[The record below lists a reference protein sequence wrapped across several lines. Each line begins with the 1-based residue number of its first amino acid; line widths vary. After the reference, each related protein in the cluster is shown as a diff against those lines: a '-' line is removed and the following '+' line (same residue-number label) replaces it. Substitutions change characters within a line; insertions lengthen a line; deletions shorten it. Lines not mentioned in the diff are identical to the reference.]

1 MIRTPLLR
9 PLRDNGATL
18 YVFPSANEDI
28 GLNLNSRATGVA
40 MSHYALLNLPVMIGN
55 TDPKAESIGIASDL
69 QNYMMNLECTLL
81 NQDSYNY
88 QEYHTVTERAFFH
101 WLKSIETRFKLNQ
114 EEQPETVNSEQQL
127 QNRILNLEQTQNSN
141 DVYWKEK
148 DNTNR
153 IVQCFGAID
162 AGNSLSTEF
171 GMFNETYVNIPTS
184 YGNGPVFFKQVQ
196 DSSETNYIYGKTY
209 NAGDSEYLQ
218 GRKNNVDTL
227 KILSDVKPKYDSG
240 TSYILNDAYEI
251 VKDINEIQSACRA
264 FTNDKNIQINSYDDV
279 NIDQKTQFRG
289 KYCDIT
295 SEPCE
300 FGFNA
305 ILLYYSVYDQNDT
318 TKTAY
323 AINLFGIVFLDS
335 PSSVSI
341 LDTSSVSKSFA
352 KIPSLIKKKSFGGA
366 NKANFF
372 GNSYSFRVNI
382 KTLSVYDNTDAMI
395 QDNTTMSSINSVDF
409 SDVVSNLN
417 RAIDVMN
424 TNVQSTMAIQDAYMT
439 TLKLTD
445 ENKQKLQDLET
456 KLNGYLNG
464 SKTSGIVS
472 QNIRTK
478 VIQPIT
484 NTLINSSISD
494 GNNMIKIQLNKQLT
508 DFINTEEYQGST
520 YTPPIKILNDEYTYN
535 VPTVYKPIFNVSTQA
550 DTALGEWSS
559 YIGDINDI
567 INGINVNYYT
577 YNNNVYP
584 SIELPQYI
592 LQGFGFD
599 KLIYRTGD
607 VNDDNEKNTT
617 FLNYEALIPL
627 MIKYIQDLNNKKINL
642 STRLTELENKVDSSI
657 NDDANANIQNLNN
670 KIINLSTRLTEL
682 ENKID
687 SIINVVY
694 VGEQNK

>member
-40 MSHYALLNLPVMIGN
+40 MSHYALLNLPVMFGN
-55 TDPKAESIGIASDL
+55 TDPKTESIAIATDL

-88 QEYHTVTERAFFH
+88 QEYHTVSERAFFH
-101 WLKSIETRFKLNQ
+101 WLKSFEKRYNNSKL
-114 EEQPETVNSEQQL
+114 S
-127 QNRILNLEQTQNSN
+127 LERTQNGN

-148 DNTNR
+148 DNKNR

-209 NAGDSEYLQ
+209 NTGDSEHLQ

-227 KILSDVKPKYDSG
+227 KILSDVKPKYDNG
-240 TSYILNDAYEI
+240 TSYKLDDAYEI

-279 NIDQKTQFRG
+279 NIDQKTQFSG

-295 SEPCE
+295 LNPCE

-335 PSSVSI
+335 PSSVQNGQ
-341 LDTSSVSKSFA
+341 A

-559 YIGDINDI
+559 DTGDINDI

-599 KLIYRTGD
+599 KLVYRTGD
-607 VNDDNEKNTT
+607 PNNDNEKDTT
-617 FLNYEALIPL
+617 FLNYESLIPL
-627 MIKYIQDLNNKKINL
+627 MIKYIQDLNERIKK
-642 STRLTELENKVDSSI
+642 LESK
-657 NDDANANIQNLNN
+657 NN
-670 KIINLSTRLTEL
+670 
-682 ENKID
+682 
-687 SIINVVY
+687 
-694 VGEQNK
+694 G

>member
-40 MSHYALLNLPVMIGN
+40 MSHYALLNLPVMFGN
-55 TDPKAESIGIASDL
+55 TDPKTESIAIATDL

-88 QEYHTVTERAFFH
+88 QEYHTVSERAFFH
-101 WLKSIETRFKLNQ
+101 WLKSFGTRHIKDSKLN
-114 EEQPETVNSEQQL
+114 L
-127 QNRILNLEQTQNSN
+127 DRTQNSN
-141 DVYWKEK
+141 DVYYKET

-153 IVQCFGAID
+153 VVQCFGAID

-209 NAGDSEYLQ
+209 NAGDSEHLQ

-227 KILSDVKPKYDSG
+227 KILSDVKPRYDNG
-240 TSYILNDAYEI
+240 TSYKLDDAYEI

-279 NIDQKTQFRG
+279 NIDQKTQFSG

-295 SEPCE
+295 SQPCE
-300 FGFNA
+300 FGFNT

-335 PSSVSI
+335 PSSVQNETKE
-341 LDTSSVSKSFA
+341 DEKQNTSDVSTNKSFV

-445 ENKQKLQDLET
+445 ENKQKLQELET
-456 KLNGYLNG
+456 KLDGYLNG

-478 VIQPIT
+478 IIQPIT
-484 NTLINSSISD
+484 DTSIDSSVSD
-494 GNNMIKIQLNKQLT
+494 GNNIIKIQLNKQLT

-550 DTALGEWSS
+550 DTALGEWSTEA
-559 YIGDINDI
+559 GNINDI
-567 INGINVNYYT
+567 INGIDVNYYT

-599 KLIYRTGD
+599 KLVYRTGD
-607 VNDDNEKNTT
+607 PNNDNEKDTT
-617 FLNYEALIPL
+617 FLNYESLIPL
-627 MIKYIQDLNNKKINL
+627 MIKYIQDLNKRID
-642 STRLTELENKVDSSI
+642 ELESK
-657 NDDANANIQNLNN
+657 NN
-670 KIINLSTRLTEL
+670 
-682 ENKID
+682 
-687 SIINVVY
+687 
-694 VGEQNK
+694 G

>member
-1 MIRTPLLR
+1 
-9 PLRDNGATL
+9 
-18 YVFPSANEDI
+18 
-28 GLNLNSRATGVA
+28 
-40 MSHYALLNLPVMIGN
+40 
-55 TDPKAESIGIASDL
+55 
-69 QNYMMNLECTLL
+69 
-81 NQDSYNY
+81 
-88 QEYHTVTERAFFH
+88 
-101 WLKSIETRFKLNQ
+101 
-114 EEQPETVNSEQQL
+114 
-127 QNRILNLEQTQNSN
+127 
-141 DVYWKEK
+141 
-148 DNTNR
+148 
-153 IVQCFGAID
+153 
-162 AGNSLSTEF
+162 
-171 GMFNETYVNIPTS
+171 MFNETYVNIPTS

-209 NAGDSEYLQ
+209 NAGDSEHLQ

-227 KILSDVKPKYDSG
+227 KILSDVKPRYDNG
-240 TSYILNDAYEI
+240 TSYKLDDAYEI

-279 NIDQKTQFRG
+279 NIDQKTQFRD

-335 PSSVSI
+335 PSSVQNGQ
-341 LDTSSVSKSFA
+341 A

-445 ENKQKLQDLET
+445 ENKQKLQELET
-456 KLNGYLNG
+456 KLDGYLNG

-478 VIQPIT
+478 IIQPIT
-484 NTLINSSISD
+484 DTSIDSSVSD

-559 YIGDINDI
+559 DTGDINDI

-599 KLIYRTGD
+599 KLVYRTGD
-607 VNDDNEKNTT
+607 PNNDNEKDTT
-617 FLNYEALIPL
+617 FLNYESLIPL
-627 MIKYIQDLNNKKINL
+627 MIKYIQDLNK
-642 STRLTELENKVDSSI
+642 
-657 NDDANANIQNLNN
+657 NIQDLNERI
-670 KIINLSTRLTEL
+670 KKL
-682 ENKID
+682 ESKN
-687 SIINVVY
+687 N
-694 VGEQNK
+694 G

>member
-40 MSHYALLNLPVMIGN
+40 MSHYALLNLPVMFGN
-55 TDPKAESIGIASDL
+55 TDPKSESIAIATDL

-88 QEYHTVTERAFFH
+88 QEYHTVSERAFFH
-101 WLKSIETRFKLNQ
+101 WLKSFGTRHIKDSKLN
-114 EEQPETVNSEQQL
+114 L
-127 QNRILNLEQTQNSN
+127 DRTQNSN
-141 DVYWKEK
+141 DVYYKET

-153 IVQCFGAID
+153 VVQCFGAID

-196 DSSETNYIYGKTY
+196 DTSETNYIYGKTY

-227 KILSDVKPKYDSG
+227 KILSDVKPRYDNDNG

-264 FTNDKNIQINSYDDV
+264 FIDKNKNIQINSYDDV
-279 NIDQKTQFRG
+279 NIDQKSQFKG
-289 KYCDIT
+289 EYCDIT
-295 SEPCE
+295 SELCE

-335 PSSVSI
+335 PSSVQNGQ
-341 LDTSSVSKSFA
+341 A

-445 ENKQKLQDLET
+445 ENKQKLQELEA
-456 KLNGYLNG
+456 KLDGYLNG

-478 VIQPIT
+478 IIQPIT
-484 NTLINSSISD
+484 DTSIDSSVSD
-494 GNNMIKIQLNKQLT
+494 GNNIIKIQLNKQLT

-559 YIGDINDI
+559 DTGDINDI
-567 INGINVNYYT
+567 INGIDVNYYT

-584 SIELPQYI
+584 SIELPQYV

-599 KLIYRTGD
+599 KLVYRTGD
-607 VNDDNEKNTT
+607 PNNDNEKDTT
-617 FLNYEALIPL
+617 FLNYESLIPL
-627 MIKYIQDLNNKKINL
+627 MIKYIQDLNKRIKNL
-642 STRLTELENKVDSSI
+642 ESK
-657 NDDANANIQNLNN
+657 NN
-670 KIINLSTRLTEL
+670 
-682 ENKID
+682 
-687 SIINVVY
+687 
-694 VGEQNK
+694 G

>member
-40 MSHYALLNLPVMIGN
+40 MSHYALLNLPVMFGN
-55 TDPKAESIGIASDL
+55 TDPKTESIAIATDL

-88 QEYHTVTERAFFH
+88 QEYHTVSERAFFH
-101 WLKSIETRFKLNQ
+101 WLKSFEKRYNNSKL
-114 EEQPETVNSEQQL
+114 S
-127 QNRILNLEQTQNSN
+127 LERTQNGN
-141 DVYWKEK
+141 DVYYKET

-153 IVQCFGAID
+153 VVQCFGAID

-196 DSSETNYIYGKTY
+196 DSAETNYIYGKTY

-240 TSYILNDAYEI
+240 TSYKLDDAYEI

-264 FTNDKNIQINSYDDV
+264 FIDKDKNKNIQINSYDDV
-279 NIDQKTQFRG
+279 NIDQKTQFSG

-335 PSSVSI
+335 PSSVQNGQ
-341 LDTSSVSKSFA
+341 A

-445 ENKQKLQDLET
+445 ENKQKLQELET
-456 KLNGYLNG
+456 KLDGYLNG

-472 QNIRTK
+472 QNIRTNI
-478 VIQPIT
+478 IQPIT
-484 NTLINSSISD
+484 NTSIDSSVSD

-559 YIGDINDI
+559 DTGDINDI

-599 KLIYRTGD
+599 KLVYRTGD
-607 VNDDNEKNTT
+607 PNNDNEKDTT
-617 FLNYEALIPL
+617 FLNYESLIPL
-627 MIKYIQDLNNKKINL
+627 MIKYIQDLNK
-642 STRLTELENKVDSSI
+642 
-657 NDDANANIQNLNN
+657 NIQDLNERI
-670 KIINLSTRLTEL
+670 KKL
-682 ENKID
+682 ESKN
-687 SIINVVY
+687 N
-694 VGEQNK
+694 G

>member
-40 MSHYALLNLPVMIGN
+40 MSHYALLNLPVMFGN
-55 TDPKAESIGIASDL
+55 TDPKSESIAIATDL

-88 QEYHTVTERAFFH
+88 QEYHTVSERAFFH
-101 WLKSIETRFKLNQ
+101 WLKSFGTRHIKDSKLN
-114 EEQPETVNSEQQL
+114 L
-127 QNRILNLEQTQNSN
+127 DRTQNSN
-141 DVYWKEK
+141 DVYYKET

-153 IVQCFGAID
+153 VVQCFGAID

-196 DSSETNYIYGKTY
+196 DTSETNYIYGKTY
-209 NAGDSEYLQ
+209 NTGDSEHLQ

-240 TSYILNDAYEI
+240 TSYTLNDAYEI

-279 NIDQKTQFRG
+279 NIDQKTQFSG

-295 SEPCE
+295 SNPCE

-335 PSSVSI
+335 PSSVQNGQ
-341 LDTSSVSKSFA
+341 A

-445 ENKQKLQDLET
+445 ENKQKLQELEA
-456 KLNGYLNG
+456 KLDGYLNG

-478 VIQPIT
+478 IIQPIT
-484 NTLINSSISD
+484 DTSIDSSVSD
-494 GNNMIKIQLNKQLT
+494 GNNIIKIQLNKQLT

-559 YIGDINDI
+559 DTGNINDI
-567 INGINVNYYT
+567 INGIDVNYYT

-584 SIELPQYI
+584 SIELPQYV

-599 KLIYRTGD
+599 KLVYRTGD
-607 VNDDNEKNTT
+607 PNNDNEKDTT
-617 FLNYEALIPL
+617 FLNYESLIPL
-627 MIKYIQDLNNKKINL
+627 MIKYIQDLNKRIKNL
-642 STRLTELENKVDSSI
+642 ESK
-657 NDDANANIQNLNN
+657 NN
-670 KIINLSTRLTEL
+670 
-682 ENKID
+682 
-687 SIINVVY
+687 V
-694 VGEQNK
+694 

>member
-40 MSHYALLNLPVMIGN
+40 MSHYALLNLPVMFGN
-55 TDPKAESIGIASDL
+55 TDPKTESIAIATDL

-88 QEYHTVTERAFFH
+88 QEYHTVSERAFFH
-101 WLKSIETRFKLNQ
+101 WLKSFEKRYNNSKL
-114 EEQPETVNSEQQL
+114 S
-127 QNRILNLEQTQNSN
+127 LERTQNGN
-141 DVYWKEK
+141 DVYYKET

-153 IVQCFGAID
+153 VVQCFGAID

-209 NAGDSEYLQ
+209 NAGDSEHLQ

-240 TSYILNDAYEI
+240 TSYKLDDAYEI

-279 NIDQKTQFRG
+279 NIDQKTQFRD

-335 PSSVSI
+335 PSSVQNGQ
-341 LDTSSVSKSFA
+341 A

-445 ENKQKLQDLET
+445 ENKQKLQELET
-456 KLNGYLNG
+456 KLDGYLNG

-478 VIQPIT
+478 IIQPIT
-484 NTLINSSISD
+484 DTSIDSSVSD

-559 YIGDINDI
+559 DTGDINDI

-599 KLIYRTGD
+599 KLVYRTGD
-607 VNDDNEKNTT
+607 PNNDNEKDTT
-617 FLNYEALIPL
+617 FLNYESLIPL
-627 MIKYIQDLNNKKINL
+627 MIKYIQDLNKRID
-642 STRLTELENKVDSSI
+642 ELESK
-657 NDDANANIQNLNN
+657 NN
-670 KIINLSTRLTEL
+670 
-682 ENKID
+682 
-687 SIINVVY
+687 
-694 VGEQNK
+694 G

>member
-40 MSHYALLNLPVMIGN
+40 MSHYALLNLPVMFGN
-55 TDPKAESIGIASDL
+55 TDPKTESIAIATDL

-88 QEYHTVTERAFFH
+88 QEYHTVSERAFFH
-101 WLKSIETRFKLNQ
+101 WLKSFEKRYNNSKL
-114 EEQPETVNSEQQL
+114 S
-127 QNRILNLEQTQNSN
+127 LERTQNGN
-141 DVYWKEK
+141 DVYYKET

-153 IVQCFGAID
+153 VVQCFGSID

-209 NAGDSEYLQ
+209 NTGDSEHLQ

-227 KILSDVKPKYDSG
+227 KILSDVKPRYDNG
-240 TSYILNDAYEI
+240 TSYKLDDAYEI

-279 NIDQKTQFRG
+279 NIDQKSQFKG
-289 KYCDIT
+289 KYDIT
-295 SEPCE
+295 LNPCE

-335 PSSVSI
+335 PSSVQNGQ
-341 LDTSSVSKSFA
+341 A

-445 ENKQKLQDLET
+445 ENKQKLQELET
-456 KLNGYLNG
+456 KLDGYLNG

-478 VIQPIT
+478 IIQPIT
-484 NTLINSSISD
+484 DTSIDSSVSD

-599 KLIYRTGD
+599 KLVYRTGD
-607 VNDDNEKNTT
+607 PNNDNEKDTT
-617 FLNYEALIPL
+617 FLNYESLIPL
-627 MIKYIQDLNNKKINL
+627 MIKYIQDLNK
-642 STRLTELENKVDSSI
+642 
-657 NDDANANIQNLNN
+657 NIQDLNERI
-670 KIINLSTRLTEL
+670 KKL
-682 ENKID
+682 ESKN
-687 SIINVVY
+687 N
-694 VGEQNK
+694 G

>member
-40 MSHYALLNLPVMIGN
+40 MSHYALLNLPVMFGN
-55 TDPKAESIGIASDL
+55 TDPKTESIAIATDL

-88 QEYHTVTERAFFH
+88 QEYHTVSERAFFH
-101 WLKSIETRFKLNQ
+101 WLKSFEKRYNNSKL
-114 EEQPETVNSEQQL
+114 S
-127 QNRILNLEQTQNSN
+127 LERTQNGN
-141 DVYWKEK
+141 DVYYKET

-153 IVQCFGAID
+153 VVQCFGAID

-209 NAGDSEYLQ
+209 NTGDSEHLQ

-227 KILSDVKPKYDSG
+227 KILSDVKPKYDNG
-240 TSYILNDAYEI
+240 TSYKLDDAYEI

-279 NIDQKTQFRG
+279 NIDQKTQFSG

-295 SEPCE
+295 LNPCE

-335 PSSVSI
+335 PSSVQNGQ
-341 LDTSSVSKSFA
+341 A

-445 ENKQKLQDLET
+445 DNKQKLQELED
-456 KLNGYLNG
+456 KLDGYLNG

-478 VIQPIT
+478 IIQPIT
-484 NTLINSSISD
+484 DTSIDSSVSD

-559 YIGDINDI
+559 DTGDINDI

-599 KLIYRTGD
+599 KLVYRTGD
-607 VNDDNEKNTT
+607 PNNDNEKDTT
-617 FLNYEALIPL
+617 FLNYESLIPL
-627 MIKYIQDLNNKKINL
+627 MIKYIQDLNERIKK
-642 STRLTELENKVDSSI
+642 LESK
-657 NDDANANIQNLNN
+657 NN
-670 KIINLSTRLTEL
+670 
-682 ENKID
+682 
-687 SIINVVY
+687 
-694 VGEQNK
+694 G

>member
-40 MSHYALLNLPVMIGN
+40 MSHYALLNLPVMFGN
-55 TDPKAESIGIASDL
+55 TDPKTESIAIATDL

-101 WLKSIETRFKLNQ
+101 WLKSFEKRTIKDSPLDPVKRFKLDLKRKQ
-114 EEQPETVNSEQQL
+114 DSNS
-127 QNRILNLEQTQNSN
+127 
-141 DVYWKEK
+141 VYYKEDK
-148 DNTNR
+148 DNKNR

-209 NAGDSEYLQ
+209 NTGDSEHLQ

-227 KILSDVKPKYDSG
+227 KILSDVKPRYDNG
-240 TSYILNDAYEI
+240 TSYKLDDAYEI

-279 NIDQKTQFRG
+279 NIDQKSQFKG
-289 KYCDIT
+289 KYDIT
-295 SEPCE
+295 LNPCE

-318 TKTAY
+318 NKTAY

-335 PSSVSI
+335 PSSVQNGQ
-341 LDTSSVSKSFA
+341 A

-409 SDVVSNLN
+409 SDVISNLN

-445 ENKQKLQDLET
+445 ENKQKLYELET
-456 KLNGYLNG
+456 KLDGYLNG

-478 VIQPIT
+478 IIQPIT
-484 NTLINSSISD
+484 DTSIDSSVSD

-559 YIGDINDI
+559 DTGNINDI

-599 KLIYRTGD
+599 KLVYRTGD
-607 VNDDNEKNTT
+607 PNNDNEKDTT
-617 FLNYEALIPL
+617 FLNYESLIPL
-627 MIKYIQDLNNKKINL
+627 MIKYIQDLNERIKK
-642 STRLTELENKVDSSI
+642 LESK
-657 NDDANANIQNLNN
+657 NN
-670 KIINLSTRLTEL
+670 
-682 ENKID
+682 
-687 SIINVVY
+687 
-694 VGEQNK
+694 G

>member
-40 MSHYALLNLPVMIGN
+40 MSHYALLNLPVMFGN
-55 TDPKAESIGIASDL
+55 KDPKTESIAIATDL

-88 QEYHTVTERAFFH
+88 QEYHTVSERAFFH
-101 WLKSIETRFKLNQ
+101 WLKSFEKRYNNSKL
-114 EEQPETVNSEQQL
+114 S
-127 QNRILNLEQTQNSN
+127 LERTQNGN
-141 DVYWKEK
+141 DVYYKET

-153 IVQCFGAID
+153 VVQCFGAID

-209 NAGDSEYLQ
+209 NTGDSEHLQ

-240 TSYILNDAYEI
+240 TSYKLDDAYEI

-279 NIDQKTQFRG
+279 NIDQKTQFSG

-295 SEPCE
+295 LNPCE

-335 PSSVSI
+335 PSSVQNGQ
-341 LDTSSVSKSFA
+341 A

-478 VIQPIT
+478 IIQPIT
-484 NTLINSSISD
+484 DTSIDSSVSD

-535 VPTVYKPIFNVSTQA
+535 VPAVYKPIFNVSTQA

-559 YIGDINDI
+559 DTGDINDI

-599 KLIYRTGD
+599 KLVYRTGD
-607 VNDDNEKNTT
+607 PNNDNEKDTT
-617 FLNYEALIPL
+617 FLNYESLIPL
-627 MIKYIQDLNNKKINL
+627 MIKYIQDLNKRID
-642 STRLTELENKVDSSI
+642 ELESK
-657 NDDANANIQNLNN
+657 NN
-670 KIINLSTRLTEL
+670 
-682 ENKID
+682 
-687 SIINVVY
+687 
-694 VGEQNK
+694 G

>member
-40 MSHYALLNLPVMIGN
+40 MSHYALLNLPVMFGN
-55 TDPKAESIGIASDL
+55 TDPKTESIAIATDL

-88 QEYHTVTERAFFH
+88 QEYHTVSERAFFH
-101 WLKSIETRFKLNQ
+101 WLKSFEKRYNNSKL
-114 EEQPETVNSEQQL
+114 S
-127 QNRILNLEQTQNSN
+127 LERTQNGN
-141 DVYWKEK
+141 DVYYKET

-153 IVQCFGAID
+153 VVQCFGAID

-209 NAGDSEYLQ
+209 NAGDSEHLQ

-227 KILSDVKPKYDSG
+227 KILSDVKPKYDNG
-240 TSYILNDAYEI
+240 TSYKLDDAYEI

-279 NIDQKTQFRG
+279 NIDQKTQFSG

-295 SEPCE
+295 LNPCE

-335 PSSVSI
+335 PSSVQNGQ
-341 LDTSSVSKSFA
+341 A

-445 ENKQKLQDLET
+445 ENKQKLQELET
-456 KLNGYLNG
+456 KLDGYLNG

-478 VIQPIT
+478 IIQPIT
-484 NTLINSSISD
+484 DTSIDSSVSD

-559 YIGDINDI
+559 DTGNINDI

-599 KLIYRTGD
+599 KLVYRTGD
-607 VNDDNEKNTT
+607 PNNDNEKDTT
-617 FLNYEALIPL
+617 FLNYESLIPL
-627 MIKYIQDLNNKKINL
+627 MIKYIQDLNKRID
-642 STRLTELENKVDSSI
+642 ELESK
-657 NDDANANIQNLNN
+657 NN
-670 KIINLSTRLTEL
+670 
-682 ENKID
+682 
-687 SIINVVY
+687 
-694 VGEQNK
+694 G

>member
-40 MSHYALLNLPVMIGN
+40 MSHYALLNLPVMFGN
-55 TDPKAESIGIASDL
+55 TDPKTESIAIATDL

-88 QEYHTVTERAFFH
+88 QEYHTVSERAFFH
-101 WLKSIETRFKLNQ
+101 WLKSFEKRYNNSKL
-114 EEQPETVNSEQQL
+114 S
-127 QNRILNLEQTQNSN
+127 LERTQNGN
-141 DVYWKEK
+141 DVYYKET

-153 IVQCFGAID
+153 VVQCFGAID

-209 NAGDSEYLQ
+209 NAGDSEHLQ

-279 NIDQKTQFRG
+279 NIDQKTQFSG

-295 SEPCE
+295 LNPCE

-335 PSSVSI
+335 PSSVQNGQ
-341 LDTSSVSKSFA
+341 A

-445 ENKQKLQDLET
+445 ENKQKLQELET
-456 KLNGYLNG
+456 KLDGYLNG

-478 VIQPIT
+478 IIQPIT
-484 NTLINSSISD
+484 DTSIDSSVSD

-559 YIGDINDI
+559 DTGDINDI

-599 KLIYRTGD
+599 KLVYRTGD
-607 VNDDNEKNTT
+607 PNNDNEKDTT
-617 FLNYEALIPL
+617 FLNYESLIPL
-627 MIKYIQDLNNKKINL
+627 MIKYIQDLNKRID
-642 STRLTELENKVDSSI
+642 ELESK
-657 NDDANANIQNLNN
+657 NN
-670 KIINLSTRLTEL
+670 
-682 ENKID
+682 
-687 SIINVVY
+687 
-694 VGEQNK
+694 G

>member
-40 MSHYALLNLPVMIGN
+40 MSHYALLNLPVMFGN
-55 TDPKAESIGIASDL
+55 TDPKTESIAIATDL

-88 QEYHTVTERAFFH
+88 QEYHTVSERAFFH
-101 WLKSIETRFKLNQ
+101 WLKSFEKRTIKDSPLDPVKRFKLDLKRKQ
-114 EEQPETVNSEQQL
+114 DSNS
-127 QNRILNLEQTQNSN
+127 
-141 DVYWKEK
+141 VYYKEDK
-148 DNTNR
+148 DNKNR

-209 NAGDSEYLQ
+209 NGGDSEHLQ

-227 KILSDVKPKYDSG
+227 KILSDVKPKYDNDNG
-240 TSYILNDAYEI
+240 TSYKLDDAYEI

-279 NIDQKTQFRG
+279 NIDQKSQFKG
-289 KYCDIT
+289 KYDIT
-295 SEPCE
+295 LNPCE

-335 PSSVSI
+335 PSSVQNGQ
-341 LDTSSVSKSFA
+341 A

-445 ENKQKLQDLET
+445 ENKQKLYELET
-456 KLNGYLNG
+456 KLDGYLNG

-478 VIQPIT
+478 IIQPIT
-484 NTLINSSISD
+484 DTSIDSSVSD

-559 YIGDINDI
+559 DTGDINDI

-599 KLIYRTGD
+599 KLVYRTGD
-607 VNDDNEKNTT
+607 PNNDNEKDTT
-617 FLNYEALIPL
+617 FLNYESLIPL
-627 MIKYIQDLNNKKINL
+627 MIKYIQDLNKRID
-642 STRLTELENKVDSSI
+642 ELESK
-657 NDDANANIQNLNN
+657 NN
-670 KIINLSTRLTEL
+670 
-682 ENKID
+682 
-687 SIINVVY
+687 
-694 VGEQNK
+694 G

>member
-40 MSHYALLNLPVMIGN
+40 MSHYALLNLPVMFGN
-55 TDPKAESIGIASDL
+55 TDPKAESIAIATDL

-88 QEYHTVTERAFFH
+88 QEYHTVSERAFFH
-101 WLKSIETRFKLNQ
+101 WLKSFEKRYNNSKL
-114 EEQPETVNSEQQL
+114 S
-127 QNRILNLEQTQNSN
+127 LERTQNGN
-141 DVYWKEK
+141 DVYYKET

-153 IVQCFGAID
+153 VVQCFGAID

-196 DSSETNYIYGKTY
+196 DSAETNYIYGKTY
-209 NAGDSEYLQ
+209 NAGDSEHLQ

-227 KILSDVKPKYDSG
+227 KILSDVRPKYDNG
-240 TSYILNDAYEI
+240 TSYKLDDAYEI
-251 VKDINEIQSACRA
+251 VKDINEIQSACRV

-279 NIDQKTQFRG
+279 NIDQKTQFSG

-295 SEPCE
+295 SNPCE

-335 PSSVSI
+335 P
-341 LDTSSVSKSFA
+341 SSVSKSFA

-445 ENKQKLQDLET
+445 ENKQKLQELED
-456 KLNGYLNG
+456 KLDGYLNG

-484 NTLINSSISD
+484 DTSIDSSVSD

-535 VPTVYKPIFNVSTQA
+535 VPTIYKPIFNVSTQA
-550 DTALGEWSS
+550 DTALGEWTTDT
-559 YIGDINDI
+559 GDINDI

-599 KLIYRTGD
+599 KLVYRTGEP
-607 VNDDNEKNTT
+607 NNDNEKDTT
-617 FLNYEALIPL
+617 FLNYESLIPL
-627 MIKYIQDLNNKKINL
+627 MIKYIQDLNERIKK
-642 STRLTELENKVDSSI
+642 LESK
-657 NDDANANIQNLNN
+657 NN
-670 KIINLSTRLTEL
+670 
-682 ENKID
+682 
-687 SIINVVY
+687 
-694 VGEQNK
+694 G

>member
-40 MSHYALLNLPVMIGN
+40 MSHYALLNLPVMFGN
-55 TDPKAESIGIASDL
+55 TDPKSESIAIATDL

-88 QEYHTVTERAFFH
+88 QEYHTVSERAFFH
-101 WLKSIETRFKLNQ
+101 WLKSFGTRHIKDSKLN
-114 EEQPETVNSEQQL
+114 L
-127 QNRILNLEQTQNSN
+127 DRTQNSN
-141 DVYWKEK
+141 DVYYKET

-153 IVQCFGAID
+153 VVQCFGAID
-162 AGNSLSTEF
+162 TGNSLSTEF

-196 DSSETNYIYGKTY
+196 DTSETNYIYGKTY
-209 NAGDSEYLQ
+209 NTGDSEHLQ

-240 TSYILNDAYEI
+240 TSYTLNDAYEI

-279 NIDQKTQFRG
+279 NIDQKTQFSG

-295 SEPCE
+295 SNPCE

-335 PSSVSI
+335 PSSVQNGQ
-341 LDTSSVSKSFA
+341 A

-424 TNVQSTMAIQDAYMT
+424 TNVQSTMAIQDAYMS

-445 ENKQKLQDLET
+445 ENKQKLQELEA
-456 KLNGYLNG
+456 KLDGYLNG

-478 VIQPIT
+478 IIQPIT
-484 NTLINSSISD
+484 DTSIDSSVSD
-494 GNNMIKIQLNKQLT
+494 GNNIIKIQLNKQLT

-559 YIGDINDI
+559 DTGDINDI
-567 INGINVNYYT
+567 INGIDVNYYT

-584 SIELPQYI
+584 SIELPQYV

-599 KLIYRTGD
+599 KLVYRTGD
-607 VNDDNEKNTT
+607 PNNDNEKDTT
-617 FLNYEALIPL
+617 FLNYESLIPL
-627 MIKYIQDLNNKKINL
+627 MIKYIQDLNKRIEKLEIQDLNKRIEK
-642 STRLTELENKVDSSI
+642 LESK
-657 NDDANANIQNLNN
+657 NN
-670 KIINLSTRLTEL
+670 
-682 ENKID
+682 
-687 SIINVVY
+687 
-694 VGEQNK
+694 G

>member
-40 MSHYALLNLPVMIGN
+40 MSHYALLNLPVMFGN
-55 TDPKAESIGIASDL
+55 TDPKSESIAIATDL

-101 WLKSIETRFKLNQ
+101 WLKSIAIRFKLNQ
-114 EEQPETVNSEQQL
+114 EEQAETVNSEQQL
-127 QNRILNLEQTQNSN
+127 QNRILNLERTQNSN

-148 DNTNR
+148 DNKNR

-196 DSSETNYIYGKTY
+196 DSAETNYIYGKTY

-227 KILSDVKPKYDSG
+227 KILSDVKPKYDNDNG
-240 TSYILNDAYEI
+240 TSYKLDDAYEI

-264 FTNDKNIQINSYDDV
+264 FTNNKNIQINSYDDV
-279 NIDQKTQFRG
+279 NIDQKSQFKG
-289 KYCDIT
+289 EYCDIT
-295 SEPCE
+295 SELCE

-335 PSSVSI
+335 PSSI
-341 LDTSSVSKSFA
+341 QNGQA

-382 KTLSVYDNTDAMI
+382 KTLSVYDNTDSMI

-445 ENKQKLQDLET
+445 DNKQKLQELED
-456 KLNGYLNG
+456 KLDGYLNG

-472 QNIRTK
+472 QNIRTNI
-478 VIQPIT
+478 IQPIT
-484 NTLINSSISD
+484 NTSIDSSVSD

-535 VPTVYKPIFNVSTQA
+535 VPTIYKPIFNVSTQA

-559 YIGDINDI
+559 DTGDINDI

-599 KLIYRTGD
+599 KLVYRTGD
-607 VNDDNEKNTT
+607 PNNDNEKDTT
-617 FLNYEALIPL
+617 FLNYESLIPL
-627 MIKYIQDLNNKKINL
+627 MIKYIQDLNERIKK
-642 STRLTELENKVDSSI
+642 LESK
-657 NDDANANIQNLNN
+657 NN
-670 KIINLSTRLTEL
+670 
-682 ENKID
+682 
-687 SIINVVY
+687 
-694 VGEQNK
+694 G

>member
-40 MSHYALLNLPVMIGN
+40 MSHYALLNLPVMFGN
-55 TDPKAESIGIASDL
+55 TDPKAESIAIATDL

-88 QEYHTVTERAFFH
+88 QEYHTVSERAFFH
-101 WLKSIETRFKLNQ
+101 WLKSFEKRYNNSKL
-114 EEQPETVNSEQQL
+114 S
-127 QNRILNLEQTQNSN
+127 LERTQNGN
-141 DVYWKEK
+141 DVYYKET

-153 IVQCFGAID
+153 LVQCFGAID

-209 NAGDSEYLQ
+209 NTGDSEHLQ

-227 KILSDVKPKYDSG
+227 KILSDVKPKYDNG
-240 TSYILNDAYEI
+240 TSYKLDDAYEI
-251 VKDINEIQSACRA
+251 VKDINEIQSACRV
-264 FTNDKNIQINSYDDV
+264 FTNDKNIQITSYDDV
-279 NIDQKTQFRG
+279 NIDQKTQFSG

-295 SEPCE
+295 LNPCE

-335 PSSVSI
+335 PSSVQNGQ
-341 LDTSSVSKSFA
+341 A

-445 ENKQKLQDLET
+445 ENKQKLQELET
-456 KLNGYLNG
+456 KLDGYLNG

-478 VIQPIT
+478 IIQPIT
-484 NTLINSSISD
+484 DTSIDSSVSD

-559 YIGDINDI
+559 DTGDINDI

-599 KLIYRTGD
+599 KLVYRTGD
-607 VNDDNEKNTT
+607 PNNDNEKDTT
-617 FLNYEALIPL
+617 FLNYESLIPL
-627 MIKYIQDLNNKKINL
+627 MIKYIQDLNERIKK
-642 STRLTELENKVDSSI
+642 LESK
-657 NDDANANIQNLNN
+657 NN
-670 KIINLSTRLTEL
+670 
-682 ENKID
+682 
-687 SIINVVY
+687 
-694 VGEQNK
+694 G

>member
-40 MSHYALLNLPVMIGN
+40 MSHYALLNLPVMFGN
-55 TDPKAESIGIASDL
+55 TDPKTESIAIATDL

-88 QEYHTVTERAFFH
+88 QEYHTVSERAFFH
-101 WLKSIETRFKLNQ
+101 WLKSFEKRYNNSKL
-114 EEQPETVNSEQQL
+114 SL
-127 QNRILNLEQTQNSN
+127 DRTQNGN
-141 DVYWKEK
+141 DVYYKENK
-148 DNTNR
+148 DNKHR

-196 DSSETNYIYGKTY
+196 DSAETNYIYGKTY
-209 NAGDSEYLQ
+209 NAGDSENLQ

-227 KILSDVKPKYDSG
+227 KILSDVKPKYDNG
-240 TSYILNDAYEI
+240 TSYKLDDAYEI

-264 FTNDKNIQINSYDDV
+264 FTNNKNIQINSYDDV
-279 NIDQKTQFRG
+279 NIDQKSQFKG
-289 KYCDIT
+289 EYCDIT
-295 SEPCE
+295 SELCE

-335 PSSVSI
+335 PSSVQNGQ
-341 LDTSSVSKSFA
+341 A

-445 ENKQKLQDLET
+445 ENKQKLQELET
-456 KLNGYLNG
+456 KLDGYLNG

-478 VIQPIT
+478 IIQPIT
-484 NTLINSSISD
+484 DTSIDSSVSD

-535 VPTVYKPIFNVSTQA
+535 VPTIYKPIFNVSTQA

-559 YIGDINDI
+559 DTGDINDI

-599 KLIYRTGD
+599 KLVYRTGD
-607 VNDDNEKNTT
+607 PNNDNEKDTT
-617 FLNYEALIPL
+617 FLNYESLIPL
-627 MIKYIQDLNNKKINL
+627 MIKYIQDLNKRID
-642 STRLTELENKVDSSI
+642 ELESK
-657 NDDANANIQNLNN
+657 NN
-670 KIINLSTRLTEL
+670 
-682 ENKID
+682 
-687 SIINVVY
+687 
-694 VGEQNK
+694 G

>member
-40 MSHYALLNLPVMIGN
+40 MSHYALLNLPVMFGN
-55 TDPKAESIGIASDL
+55 TDPKLESIAIATDL

-88 QEYHTVTERAFFH
+88 QEYHTVSERAFFH
-101 WLKSIETRFKLNQ
+101 WLKSFGTRHIKDSKLN
-114 EEQPETVNSEQQL
+114 L
-127 QNRILNLEQTQNSN
+127 DRTQNSN
-141 DVYWKEK
+141 DVYYKET

-153 IVQCFGAID
+153 VVQCFGAID

-227 KILSDVKPKYDSG
+227 KILSDVKPRYDNDNG

-279 NIDQKTQFRG
+279 NIDQKTQFSG

-295 SEPCE
+295 SNPCE

-335 PSSVSI
+335 PSSVQNGQ
-341 LDTSSVSKSFA
+341 A

-478 VIQPIT
+478 IIQPIT
-484 NTLINSSISD
+484 DTSIDSSVSD
-494 GNNMIKIQLNKQLT
+494 GNNMIRIQLNKQLT

-559 YIGDINDI
+559 DTGDINDI

-584 SIELPQYI
+584 SIELPQYV

-599 KLIYRTGD
+599 KLVYRTGD
-607 VNDDNEKNTT
+607 PNNDNEKDTT
-617 FLNYEALIPL
+617 FLNYESLIPL
-627 MIKYIQDLNNKKINL
+627 MIKYIQDLNKRIKNL
-642 STRLTELENKVDSSI
+642 ESK
-657 NDDANANIQNLNN
+657 NN
-670 KIINLSTRLTEL
+670 
-682 ENKID
+682 
-687 SIINVVY
+687 
-694 VGEQNK
+694 G

>member
-18 YVFPSANEDI
+18 YVFQSANEDI

-40 MSHYALLNLPVMIGN
+40 MSHYALLNLPVMFGN
-55 TDPKAESIGIASDL
+55 TDPKAESIAIATDL

-88 QEYHTVTERAFFH
+88 QEYHTVSERAFFK
-101 WLKSIETRFKLNQ
+101 WLKSFEKRYNNSKL
-114 EEQPETVNSEQQL
+114 S
-127 QNRILNLEQTQNSN
+127 LERTQNGN
-141 DVYWKEK
+141 DVYYKET

-153 IVQCFGAID
+153 VVQCFGAID

-209 NAGDSEYLQ
+209 NTGDSEHLQ

-240 TSYILNDAYEI
+240 TSYTLNDAYEI

-279 NIDQKTQFRG
+279 NIDQKTQFSG

-295 SEPCE
+295 SNPCE

-335 PSSVSI
+335 PSSVQNGQ
-341 LDTSSVSKSFA
+341 A

-445 ENKQKLQDLET
+445 ENKQKLQELET
-456 KLNGYLNG
+456 KLDGYLNG

-478 VIQPIT
+478 IIQPIT
-484 NTLINSSISD
+484 DTSIDSSVSD
-494 GNNMIKIQLNKQLT
+494 GNNIIKIQLNKQLT

-550 DTALGEWSS
+550 DTALGEWSTEA
-559 YIGDINDI
+559 GNINDI

-584 SIELPQYI
+584 SIELPQYV

-599 KLIYRTGD
+599 KLVYRTGD
-607 VNDDNEKNTT
+607 PNNDNEKDTT
-617 FLNYEALIPL
+617 FLNYESLIPL
-627 MIKYIQDLNNKKINL
+627 MIKYIQDLNKRID
-642 STRLTELENKVDSSI
+642 ELESK
-657 NDDANANIQNLNN
+657 NN
-670 KIINLSTRLTEL
+670 
-682 ENKID
+682 
-687 SIINVVY
+687 
-694 VGEQNK
+694 G

>member
-40 MSHYALLNLPVMIGN
+40 MSHYALLNLPVMFGN
-55 TDPKAESIGIASDL
+55 TDPKTESIAIATDL

-101 WLKSIETRFKLNQ
+101 WLKSFEKRTIKDSPLDPKKRFKLDLKRKQ
-114 EEQPETVNSEQQL
+114 DSNS
-127 QNRILNLEQTQNSN
+127 
-141 DVYWKEK
+141 VYYKEDK
-148 DNTNR
+148 DNKHR

-209 NAGDSEYLQ
+209 NTGDSEHLQ

-227 KILSDVKPKYDSG
+227 KILSDVKPKYDNG
-240 TSYILNDAYEI
+240 TSYKLDDAYEI

-279 NIDQKTQFRG
+279 NIDQKTQFRD

-335 PSSVSI
+335 PSSVQNGQ
-341 LDTSSVSKSFA
+341 A

-445 ENKQKLQDLET
+445 ENKQKLQELET
-456 KLNGYLNG
+456 KLDGYLNG

-478 VIQPIT
+478 IIQPIT
-484 NTLINSSISD
+484 DTSIDSSVSD

-559 YIGDINDI
+559 DTGDINDI

-599 KLIYRTGD
+599 KLVYRTGD
-607 VNDDNEKNTT
+607 PNNDNEKDTT
-617 FLNYEALIPL
+617 FLNYESLIPL
-627 MIKYIQDLNNKKINL
+627 MIKYIQDLNERIKK
-642 STRLTELENKVDSSI
+642 LESK
-657 NDDANANIQNLNN
+657 NN
-670 KIINLSTRLTEL
+670 
-682 ENKID
+682 
-687 SIINVVY
+687 
-694 VGEQNK
+694 G

>member
-40 MSHYALLNLPVMIGN
+40 MSHYALLNLPVMFGN
-55 TDPKAESIGIASDL
+55 KDPKSESIAIATDL

-88 QEYHTVTERAFFH
+88 QEYHTVSERAFFH
-101 WLKSIETRFKLNQ
+101 WLKSFETRHINDSKPKL
-114 EEQPETVNSEQQL
+114 E
-127 QNRILNLEQTQNSN
+127 LEPTQNSN
-141 DVYWKEK
+141 DVYYKEK
-148 DNTNR
+148 YNKHR
-153 IVQCFGAID
+153 VVQCFGAID

-196 DSSETNYIYGKTY
+196 DTSETNYIYGKTY
-209 NAGDSEYLQ
+209 NAGDSEHLQ

-240 TSYILNDAYEI
+240 TSYTLNDAYEI
-251 VKDINEIQSACRA
+251 VKDVNEIQSACRA
-264 FTNDKNIQINSYDDV
+264 FTDDKNIQINSYDDV
-279 NIDQKTQFRG
+279 NIDQKIQFSV

-295 SEPCE
+295 LNSDITPDITLNLCE

-335 PSSVSI
+335 PSSVQ
-341 LDTSSVSKSFA
+341 DGQA
-352 KIPSLIKKKSFGGA
+352 KIPSLIKKKSFGSA
-366 NKANFF
+366 NNANFF

-478 VIQPIT
+478 IIQPIT
-484 NTLINSSISD
+484 DTSIDSSVSD

-559 YIGDINDI
+559 DTGDINDI

-599 KLIYRTGD
+599 KLVYRTGD
-607 VNDDNEKNTT
+607 PNNDNEKDTT
-617 FLNYEALIPL
+617 FLNYESLIPL
-627 MIKYIQDLNNKKINL
+627 MIKYIQDLNKRIEK
-642 STRLTELENKVDSSI
+642 LESK
-657 NDDANANIQNLNN
+657 NN
-670 KIINLSTRLTEL
+670 
-682 ENKID
+682 
-687 SIINVVY
+687 
-694 VGEQNK
+694 G

>member
-40 MSHYALLNLPVMIGN
+40 MSHYALLNLPVMFGN
-55 TDPKAESIGIASDL
+55 KDPKTESIAIATDL

-88 QEYHTVTERAFFH
+88 QEYHTVSERAFFH
-101 WLKSIETRFKLNQ
+101 WLKSFEKRYNNSKL
-114 EEQPETVNSEQQL
+114 S
-127 QNRILNLEQTQNSN
+127 LERTQNGN

-148 DNTNR
+148 DNKNR
-153 IVQCFGAID
+153 IVQCFGSID

-209 NAGDSEYLQ
+209 NAGDSEHLQ

-240 TSYILNDAYEI
+240 TSYKLDDAYEI

-279 NIDQKTQFRG
+279 NIDQKTQFSG

-295 SEPCE
+295 SNPCE

-318 TKTAY
+318 NKTAY

-335 PSSVSI
+335 PSSVQNSQ
-341 LDTSSVSKSFA
+341 A

-445 ENKQKLQDLET
+445 ENKQKLYELET
-456 KLNGYLNG
+456 KLDGYLNG

-478 VIQPIT
+478 IIQPIT
-484 NTLINSSISD
+484 DTSIDSSVSD

-559 YIGDINDI
+559 DIGDINDI

-599 KLIYRTGD
+599 KLVYRTGD
-607 VNDDNEKNTT
+607 PNNDNEKDTT
-617 FLNYEALIPL
+617 FLNYESLILL
-627 MIKYIQDLNNKKINL
+627 MIKYIQDLNERIKK
-642 STRLTELENKVDSSI
+642 LESK
-657 NDDANANIQNLNN
+657 NN
-670 KIINLSTRLTEL
+670 
-682 ENKID
+682 
-687 SIINVVY
+687 
-694 VGEQNK
+694 G

>member
-40 MSHYALLNLPVMIGN
+40 MSHYALLNLPVMFGN
-55 TDPKAESIGIASDL
+55 TDPKTESIAIATDL

-88 QEYHTVTERAFFH
+88 QEYHTVSERAFFH
-101 WLKSIETRFKLNQ
+101 WLKSFEKRYNNSKL
-114 EEQPETVNSEQQL
+114 S
-127 QNRILNLEQTQNSN
+127 LERTQNGN
-141 DVYWKEK
+141 DVYYKET

-153 IVQCFGAID
+153 VVQCFGAID

-209 NAGDSEYLQ
+209 NAGDSEHLQ

-240 TSYILNDAYEI
+240 TSYKLDDAYEI
-251 VKDINEIQSACRA
+251 VKDINEIQSACRV

-279 NIDQKTQFRG
+279 NIDQKSQFKG
-289 KYCDIT
+289 KYDIT
-295 SEPCE
+295 LNPCE

-335 PSSVSI
+335 PSSVQNGQ
-341 LDTSSVSKSFA
+341 A

-445 ENKQKLQDLET
+445 ENKQKLQELEV
-456 KLNGYLNG
+456 KLDGYLNG

-478 VIQPIT
+478 IIQPIT
-484 NTLINSSISD
+484 DTSIDSSVSD
-494 GNNMIKIQLNKQLT
+494 GNNMIKKSA
-508 DFINTEEYQGST
+508 FES
-520 YTPPIKILNDEYTYN
+520 
-535 VPTVYKPIFNVSTQA
+535 
-550 DTALGEWSS
+550 
-559 YIGDINDI
+559 
-567 INGINVNYYT
+567 
-577 YNNNVYP
+577 
-584 SIELPQYI
+584 
-592 LQGFGFD
+592 
-599 KLIYRTGD
+599 
-607 VNDDNEKNTT
+607 
-617 FLNYEALIPL
+617 
-627 MIKYIQDLNNKKINL
+627 
-642 STRLTELENKVDSSI
+642 
-657 NDDANANIQNLNN
+657 
-670 KIINLSTRLTEL
+670 
-682 ENKID
+682 
-687 SIINVVY
+687 
-694 VGEQNK
+694 

>member
-40 MSHYALLNLPVMIGN
+40 MSHYALLNLPVMFGN
-55 TDPKAESIGIASDL
+55 TDPKTESIAIATDL

-88 QEYHTVTERAFFH
+88 QEYHTVSERAFFH
-101 WLKSIETRFKLNQ
+101 WLKSFEKRYNNSKL
-114 EEQPETVNSEQQL
+114 SL
-127 QNRILNLEQTQNSN
+127 DRTQNGN
-141 DVYWKEK
+141 DVYYKENK
-148 DNTNR
+148 DNKHR

-227 KILSDVKPKYDSG
+227 KILSDVKPKYDNG

-279 NIDQKTQFRG
+279 NIDQKTQFSG

-295 SEPCE
+295 LNPCE

-335 PSSVSI
+335 PSSVQNGQ
-341 LDTSSVSKSFA
+341 A

-445 ENKQKLQDLET
+445 ENKQKLYELET
-456 KLNGYLNG
+456 KLDGYLNG

-478 VIQPIT
+478 IIQPIT
-484 NTLINSSISD
+484 DTSIDSSVSD

-559 YIGDINDI
+559 DTGDINDI

-599 KLIYRTGD
+599 KLVYRTGD
-607 VNDDNEKNTT
+607 PNNDNEKDTT
-617 FLNYEALIPL
+617 FLNYESLIPL
-627 MIKYIQDLNNKKINL
+627 MIKYIQDLNKRID
-642 STRLTELENKVDSSI
+642 ELESK
-657 NDDANANIQNLNN
+657 NN
-670 KIINLSTRLTEL
+670 
-682 ENKID
+682 
-687 SIINVVY
+687 
-694 VGEQNK
+694 G

>member
-40 MSHYALLNLPVMIGN
+40 MSHYALLNLPVMFGN
-55 TDPKAESIGIASDL
+55 TDPKTESIAIATDL

-88 QEYHTVTERAFFH
+88 QEYHTVSERAFFH
-101 WLKSIETRFKLNQ
+101 WLKSFEKRYNNSKL
-114 EEQPETVNSEQQL
+114 S
-127 QNRILNLEQTQNSN
+127 LERTQNGN
-141 DVYWKEK
+141 DVYYKET

-153 IVQCFGAID
+153 VIQCFGAID

-209 NAGDSEYLQ
+209 NTGDSEHLQ

-227 KILSDVKPKYDSG
+227 KILSDVKPKYDNG
-240 TSYILNDAYEI
+240 TSYKLDDAYEI

-279 NIDQKTQFRG
+279 NIDQKSQFKG
-289 KYCDIT
+289 KYDIT
-295 SEPCE
+295 SELCE

-335 PSSVSI
+335 PSSVQNGQ
-341 LDTSSVSKSFA
+341 A

-445 ENKQKLQDLET
+445 ENKQKLYELET
-456 KLNGYLNG
+456 KLDGYLNG

-478 VIQPIT
+478 IIQPIT
-484 NTLINSSISD
+484 DTSIDSSVSD

-559 YIGDINDI
+559 DIGDINDI

-599 KLIYRTGD
+599 KLVYRTGD
-607 VNDDNEKNTT
+607 PNNDNEKDTT
-617 FLNYEALIPL
+617 FLNYESLIPL
-627 MIKYIQDLNNKKINL
+627 MIKYIQDLNERIKK
-642 STRLTELENKVDSSI
+642 LESK
-657 NDDANANIQNLNN
+657 NN
-670 KIINLSTRLTEL
+670 
-682 ENKID
+682 
-687 SIINVVY
+687 
-694 VGEQNK
+694 G

>member
-40 MSHYALLNLPVMIGN
+40 MSHYALLNLPVMFGN
-55 TDPKAESIGIASDL
+55 KDPKTESIAIATDL

-88 QEYHTVTERAFFH
+88 QEYHTVSERAFFH
-101 WLKSIETRFKLNQ
+101 WLKSIATRFKLNK
-114 EEQPETVNSEQQL
+114 EEQTETVNSEQQQ
-127 QNRILNLEQTQNSN
+127 QNRILNLERTQNGN

-148 DNTNR
+148 DNKNR

-209 NAGDSEYLQ
+209 NAGDSEHLQ

-227 KILSDVKPKYDSG
+227 KILSDVKPKYDNDNG
-240 TSYILNDAYEI
+240 TSYKLDDAYEI

-279 NIDQKTQFRG
+279 NIDQKTQFRD

-335 PSSVSI
+335 PSSVQN
-341 LDTSSVSKSFA
+341 DQA

-445 ENKQKLQDLET
+445 ENKQKLQELET
-456 KLNGYLNG
+456 KLDGYLNG

-478 VIQPIT
+478 IIQPIT
-484 NTLINSSISD
+484 DTSIDSSVSD

-559 YIGDINDI
+559 DIGDINDI

-577 YNNNVYP
+577 YNNNIYP

-599 KLIYRTGD
+599 KLVYRTGD
-607 VNDDNEKNTT
+607 PNNDNEKDTT
-617 FLNYEALIPL
+617 FLNYESLIPL
-627 MIKYIQDLNNKKINL
+627 MIKYIQDLNK
-642 STRLTELENKVDSSI
+642 
-657 NDDANANIQNLNN
+657 NIQDLNERI
-670 KIINLSTRLTEL
+670 KKL
-682 ENKID
+682 ESKN
-687 SIINVVY
+687 N
-694 VGEQNK
+694 G

>member
-28 GLNLNSRATGVA
+28 GLNLNSRATAVA
-40 MSHYALLNLPVMIGN
+40 MSHYALLNLPVMFGN
-55 TDPKAESIGIASDL
+55 TDPKSESIAIATDL

-88 QEYHTVTERAFFH
+88 QEYHTVSERAFFH
-101 WLKSIETRFKLNQ
+101 WLKSFGTRHIKDFKLN
-114 EEQPETVNSEQQL
+114 L
-127 QNRILNLEQTQNSN
+127 DRTQNSN
-141 DVYWKEK
+141 DVYYKEA

-153 IVQCFGAID
+153 VVQCFGAID

-209 NAGDSEYLQ
+209 NAGDSEHLQ

-227 KILSDVKPKYDSG
+227 KILSDVKPRYDSD
-240 TSYILNDAYEI
+240 TSYKLDDAYEI
-251 VKDINEIQSACRA
+251 VKDINEIQSACRV

-279 NIDQKTQFRG
+279 NIDQKTQFSG

-295 SEPCE
+295 TNPCE

-335 PSSVSI
+335 PSSVQNGQ
-341 LDTSSVSKSFA
+341 A

-445 ENKQKLQDLET
+445 ENKQKLQELEA
-456 KLNGYLNG
+456 KLDGYLNG

-478 VIQPIT
+478 IIQPIT
-484 NTLINSSISD
+484 DTSIDSSVSD
-494 GNNMIKIQLNKQLT
+494 GNNIIKIQLNKQLT

-559 YIGDINDI
+559 DIGDINDI
-567 INGINVNYYT
+567 INGIDVNYYS

-584 SIELPQYI
+584 SIELPQYV

-599 KLIYRTGD
+599 KLVYRTGD
-607 VNDDNEKNTT
+607 PNNDNEKDTT
-617 FLNYEALIPL
+617 FLNYESLIPL
-627 MIKYIQDLNNKKINL
+627 MIKYIQDLNKRIEK
-642 STRLTELENKVDSSI
+642 LESK
-657 NDDANANIQNLNN
+657 NN
-670 KIINLSTRLTEL
+670 
-682 ENKID
+682 
-687 SIINVVY
+687 
-694 VGEQNK
+694 G

>member
-40 MSHYALLNLPVMIGN
+40 MSHYALLNLPVMFGN
-55 TDPKAESIGIASDL
+55 TDPKSESIAIATDL

-101 WLKSIETRFKLNQ
+101 WLKSFGTRHIKDSKLN
-114 EEQPETVNSEQQL
+114 L
-127 QNRILNLEQTQNSN
+127 DRTQNSN
-141 DVYWKEK
+141 DVYYKEK

-153 IVQCFGAID
+153 VVQCFGAID

-209 NAGDSEYLQ
+209 NAGDSEHLQ

-227 KILSDVKPKYDSG
+227 KILSDVKPRYDSD
-240 TSYILNDAYEI
+240 TSYKLDDAYEI
-251 VKDINEIQSACRA
+251 VKDINEIQSACRV

-279 NIDQKTQFRG
+279 NIDQKTQFSG

-295 SEPCE
+295 TNPCE

-335 PSSVSI
+335 PSSVQNGQ
-341 LDTSSVSKSFA
+341 A

-445 ENKQKLQDLET
+445 ENKQKLQELET
-456 KLNGYLNG
+456 KLDGYLNG

-478 VIQPIT
+478 IIQPIT
-484 NTLINSSISD
+484 DTSIDSSVSD
-494 GNNMIKIQLNKQLT
+494 GNNIIKIQLNKQLT

-550 DTALGEWSS
+550 DTALGEWSTEA
-559 YIGDINDI
+559 GNINDI
-567 INGINVNYYT
+567 INGIDVNYYT

-584 SIELPQYI
+584 SIELPQYV

-599 KLIYRTGD
+599 KLVYRTGD
-607 VNDDNEKNTT
+607 PNNDNEKDTT
-617 FLNYEALIPL
+617 FLNYESLIPL
-627 MIKYIQDLNNKKINL
+627 MIKYIQDLNKRIEK
-642 STRLTELENKVDSSI
+642 LESK
-657 NDDANANIQNLNN
+657 NN
-670 KIINLSTRLTEL
+670 
-682 ENKID
+682 
-687 SIINVVY
+687 
-694 VGEQNK
+694 G

>member
-40 MSHYALLNLPVMIGN
+40 MSHYALLNLPVMFGN
-55 TDPKAESIGIASDL
+55 TDPKTESIAIATDL

-88 QEYHTVTERAFFH
+88 QEYHTVSERAFFH
-101 WLKSIETRFKLNQ
+101 WLKSFEKRYNNSKL
-114 EEQPETVNSEQQL
+114 S
-127 QNRILNLEQTQNSN
+127 LERTQNGN
-141 DVYWKEK
+141 DVYYKET

-153 IVQCFGAID
+153 VVQCFGAID

-209 NAGDSEYLQ
+209 NAGDSEHLQ

-240 TSYILNDAYEI
+240 TSYKLDDAYEI

-279 NIDQKTQFRG
+279 NIDQKTQFSG

-295 SEPCE
+295 SELCE

-335 PSSVSI
+335 PSSVQ
-341 LDTSSVSKSFA
+341 DGQA

-409 SDVVSNLN
+409 SDIVSNLN

-445 ENKQKLQDLET
+445 ENKQKLQELET
-456 KLNGYLNG
+456 KLDGYLNG

-478 VIQPIT
+478 IIQPIT
-484 NTLINSSISD
+484 DTSIDSSVSD

-520 YTPPIKILNDEYTYN
+520 YTSPIKILNDEYTYN

-559 YIGDINDI
+559 DIGDINDI

-599 KLIYRTGD
+599 KLVYRTGD
-607 VNDDNEKNTT
+607 PNNDNEKDTT
-617 FLNYEALIPL
+617 FLNYESLIPL
-627 MIKYIQDLNNKKINL
+627 MIKYIQDLNKNIQDLNKRID
-642 STRLTELENKVDSSI
+642 ELESK
-657 NDDANANIQNLNN
+657 NN
-670 KIINLSTRLTEL
+670 
-682 ENKID
+682 
-687 SIINVVY
+687 
-694 VGEQNK
+694 G

>member
-40 MSHYALLNLPVMIGN
+40 MSHYALLNLPVMFGN
-55 TDPKAESIGIASDL
+55 TDPKTESIAIATDL

-88 QEYHTVTERAFFH
+88 QEYHTVSERVFFK
-101 WLKSIETRFKLNQ
+101 WLKHIKDSKLN
-114 EEQPETVNSEQQL
+114 L
-127 QNRILNLEQTQNSN
+127 DRTQNSN
-141 DVYWKEK
+141 DVYYKEA
-148 DNTNR
+148 DNKNR

-209 NAGDSEYLQ
+209 NTGDSEHLQ

-227 KILSDVKPKYDSG
+227 KILSDVKPRYDSD
-240 TSYILNDAYEI
+240 TSYKLDDAYEI
-251 VKDINEIQSACRA
+251 VKDINEIQSACRV

-279 NIDQKTQFRG
+279 NIDQKTQFSG

-295 SEPCE
+295 SNPCE

-335 PSSVSI
+335 PSSVQNGQ
-341 LDTSSVSKSFA
+341 A

-445 ENKQKLQDLET
+445 ENKQKLQELET
-456 KLNGYLNG
+456 KLDGYLNG

-478 VIQPIT
+478 IIQPIT
-484 NTLINSSISD
+484 DTSIDSSVSD

-520 YTPPIKILNDEYTYN
+520 YTSPIKILNDEYTYN

-550 DTALGEWSS
+550 DTALGEWSTEA
-559 YIGDINDI
+559 GNINDI

-584 SIELPQYI
+584 SIELPQYV

-599 KLIYRTGD
+599 KLVYRTGD
-607 VNDDNEKNTT
+607 PNNDNEKDTT
-617 FLNYEALIPL
+617 FLNYESLIPL
-627 MIKYIQDLNNKKINL
+627 MIKYIQDLNKRID
-642 STRLTELENKVDSSI
+642 ELESK
-657 NDDANANIQNLNN
+657 NN
-670 KIINLSTRLTEL
+670 
-682 ENKID
+682 
-687 SIINVVY
+687 
-694 VGEQNK
+694 G

>member
-40 MSHYALLNLPVMIGN
+40 MSHYALLNLPVMFGN
-55 TDPKAESIGIASDL
+55 TDPKSESIAIATDL

-88 QEYHTVTERAFFH
+88 QEYHTVSERAFFR
-101 WLKSIETRFKLNQ
+101 WLKSFGIRHIKDSKF
-114 EEQPETVNSEQQL
+114 
-127 QNRILNLEQTQNSN
+127 NLDRTQNSN
-141 DVYWKEK
+141 DVYYKEA

-153 IVQCFGAID
+153 VVQCFGAID

-209 NAGDSEYLQ
+209 NAGDSEHLQ

-227 KILSDVKPKYDSG
+227 KILSDVKPRYDNG
-240 TSYILNDAYEI
+240 TSYKLDDAYEI

-279 NIDQKTQFRG
+279 NIDYKTQFSG

-295 SEPCE
+295 SNPCE

-335 PSSVSI
+335 PSSVQNGQ
-341 LDTSSVSKSFA
+341 A

-478 VIQPIT
+478 IIQPIT
-484 NTLINSSISD
+484 DTSIDSSVSD

-559 YIGDINDI
+559 DTGNINDI

-584 SIELPQYI
+584 SIELPQYV

-599 KLIYRTGD
+599 KLVYRTGD
-607 VNDDNEKNTT
+607 PNNDNEKDTT
-617 FLNYEALIPL
+617 FLNYESLIPL
-627 MIKYIQDLNNKKINL
+627 MIKYIQDLNKRID
-642 STRLTELENKVDSSI
+642 ELESK
-657 NDDANANIQNLNN
+657 NN
-670 KIINLSTRLTEL
+670 
-682 ENKID
+682 
-687 SIINVVY
+687 
-694 VGEQNK
+694 G

>member
-40 MSHYALLNLPVMIGN
+40 MSHYALLNLPVMFGN
-55 TDPKAESIGIASDL
+55 TDPKSESIAIATDL

-88 QEYHTVTERAFFH
+88 QEYHTVSERAFFH
-101 WLKSIETRFKLNQ
+101 WLKSFGTRHIKDSKLN
-114 EEQPETVNSEQQL
+114 L
-127 QNRILNLEQTQNSN
+127 DRTQNSN
-141 DVYWKEK
+141 DVYYKET

-153 IVQCFGAID
+153 VVQCFGAID

-209 NAGDSEYLQ
+209 NAGDSEHLQ

-240 TSYILNDAYEI
+240 TSYTLNDAYEI

-279 NIDQKTQFRG
+279 NIDQKTQFSG

-295 SEPCE
+295 SNPCE

-335 PSSVSI
+335 PSSVS
-341 LDTSSVSKSFA
+341 DGVA

-478 VIQPIT
+478 IIQPIT
-484 NTLINSSISD
+484 DTSIDSSVSD

-508 DFINTEEYQGST
+508 DFINTEDYQGST

-559 YIGDINDI
+559 DTGDINDI
-567 INGINVNYYT
+567 INGIDVNYYT

-584 SIELPQYI
+584 SIELPQYV

-599 KLIYRTGD
+599 KLVYRTGD
-607 VNDDNEKNTT
+607 PNNDNEKDTT
-617 FLNYEALIPL
+617 FLNYESLIPL
-627 MIKYIQDLNNKKINL
+627 MIKYIQDLNKRIEK
-642 STRLTELENKVDSSI
+642 LESK
-657 NDDANANIQNLNN
+657 NN
-670 KIINLSTRLTEL
+670 
-682 ENKID
+682 
-687 SIINVVY
+687 
-694 VGEQNK
+694 G

>member
-40 MSHYALLNLPVMIGN
+40 MSHYALLNLPVMFGN
-55 TDPKAESIGIASDL
+55 TDPKSESIAIATDL

-101 WLKSIETRFKLNQ
+101 WLKSFGTRHIKDSKLN
-114 EEQPETVNSEQQL
+114 L
-127 QNRILNLEQTQNSN
+127 DKTQNSN
-141 DVYWKEK
+141 DVYYKEK

-153 IVQCFGAID
+153 VVQCFGAID

-209 NAGDSEYLQ
+209 NAGDSEHLQ

-227 KILSDVKPKYDSG
+227 KILSDVKPRYDSD
-240 TSYILNDAYEI
+240 TSYKLDDAYEI
-251 VKDINEIQSACRA
+251 VKDINEIQSACRV

-279 NIDQKTQFRG
+279 NIDQKTQFSG

-295 SEPCE
+295 TNPCE

-335 PSSVSI
+335 PSSVQNGQ
-341 LDTSSVSKSFA
+341 A

-445 ENKQKLQDLET
+445 ENKQKLQELED
-456 KLNGYLNG
+456 KLDGYLNG

-478 VIQPIT
+478 IIQPIT
-484 NTLINSSISD
+484 DTSIDSSVSD
-494 GNNMIKIQLNKQLT
+494 GNNIIKIQLNKQLT

-550 DTALGEWSS
+550 DTALGEWSTEA
-559 YIGDINDI
+559 GNINDI
-567 INGINVNYYT
+567 INGIDVNYYT

-599 KLIYRTGD
+599 KLVYRTGD
-607 VNDDNEKNTT
+607 PNNDNEKDTT
-617 FLNYEALIPL
+617 FLNYESLIPL
-627 MIKYIQDLNNKKINL
+627 MIKYIQDLNERIKK
-642 STRLTELENKVDSSI
+642 LESK
-657 NDDANANIQNLNN
+657 NN
-670 KIINLSTRLTEL
+670 
-682 ENKID
+682 
-687 SIINVVY
+687 
-694 VGEQNK
+694 G

>member
-40 MSHYALLNLPVMIGN
+40 MSHYALLNLPVMFDKKNSSGDA
-55 TDPKAESIGIASDL
+55 DPKLESIEIATDL

-101 WLKSIETRFKLNQ
+101 WLKSFEKRTIKDSPLDPSKRFKLDLKRKQ
-114 EEQPETVNSEQQL
+114 D
-127 QNRILNLEQTQNSN
+127 SN
-141 DVYWKEK
+141 DAYYKEDK
-148 DNTNR
+148 DNKHR

-209 NAGDSEYLQ
+209 NTGDSEHLQ

-227 KILSDVKPKYDSG
+227 KILSDVKPRYDNG
-240 TSYILNDAYEI
+240 TSYKLDDAYEI

-279 NIDQKTQFRG
+279 NIDQKTQFSG

-295 SEPCE
+295 SQPCE

-335 PSSVSI
+335 PSSVQNETKE
-341 LDTSSVSKSFA
+341 DEKQNTSDVSTNKSFV

-445 ENKQKLQDLET
+445 ENKQKLQELET
-456 KLNGYLNG
+456 KVDGYLNG

-478 VIQPIT
+478 IIQPIT
-484 NTLINSSISD
+484 DTSIDSSVSD

-550 DTALGEWSS
+550 ETALGEWSS
-559 YIGDINDI
+559 DTGDINDI
-567 INGINVNYYT
+567 INGIDVNYYT

-584 SIELPQYI
+584 SIELPQYV

-599 KLIYRTGD
+599 KLVYRTGD
-607 VNDDNEKNTT
+607 PNNDNEKDTT
-617 FLNYEALIPL
+617 FLNYESLIPL
-627 MIKYIQDLNNKKINL
+627 MIKYIQDLNKRIQYLNERIKK
-642 STRLTELENKVDSSI
+642 LESK
-657 NDDANANIQNLNN
+657 NN
-670 KIINLSTRLTEL
+670 
-682 ENKID
+682 
-687 SIINVVY
+687 
-694 VGEQNK
+694 G

>member
-40 MSHYALLNLPVMIGN
+40 MSHYALLNLPVMFGN
-55 TDPKAESIGIASDL
+55 TDPKSESIAIATDL

-88 QEYHTVTERAFFH
+88 QEYHTVSERAFFH
-101 WLKSIETRFKLNQ
+101 WLKSFGTRHIKDSKLN
-114 EEQPETVNSEQQL
+114 L
-127 QNRILNLEQTQNSN
+127 DRTQNSN
-141 DVYWKEK
+141 DVYYKET

-153 IVQCFGAID
+153 VVQCFGAID

-196 DSSETNYIYGKTY
+196 DTSETNYIYGKTY
-209 NAGDSEYLQ
+209 NAGDSEHLQ

-240 TSYILNDAYEI
+240 TSYTLNDAYEI
-251 VKDINEIQSACRA
+251 VKDINEIQSACRS

-279 NIDQKTQFRG
+279 NIDQKTQFSG

-295 SEPCE
+295 SNPCE

-335 PSSVSI
+335 PSSVQNGQ
-341 LDTSSVSKSFA
+341 A

-424 TNVQSTMAIQDAYMT
+424 TNVQSIMAIQDAYMT

-445 ENKQKLQDLET
+445 ENKQKLQELEA
-456 KLNGYLNG
+456 KLDGYLNG

-478 VIQPIT
+478 IIQPIT
-484 NTLINSSISD
+484 DTSIDSSVSD
-494 GNNMIKIQLNKQLT
+494 GNNIIKIQLNKQLT

-559 YIGDINDI
+559 DTGDINDI
-567 INGINVNYYT
+567 INGIDVNYYT

-599 KLIYRTGD
+599 KLVYRTGD
-607 VNDDNEKNTT
+607 PNNDNEKDTT
-617 FLNYEALIPL
+617 FLNYESLIPL
-627 MIKYIQDLNNKKINL
+627 MIKYIQDLNKRIEK
-642 STRLTELENKVDSSI
+642 LESK
-657 NDDANANIQNLNN
+657 NN
-670 KIINLSTRLTEL
+670 
-682 ENKID
+682 
-687 SIINVVY
+687 
-694 VGEQNK
+694 G

>member
-40 MSHYALLNLPVMIGN
+40 MSHYALLNLPVMFGN
-55 TDPKAESIGIASDL
+55 TDPKTESIAIATDL

-88 QEYHTVTERAFFH
+88 QEYHTVSERAFFH
-101 WLKSIETRFKLNQ
+101 WLKSFGTRHIKDSKLN
-114 EEQPETVNSEQQL
+114 L
-127 QNRILNLEQTQNSN
+127 DRTQNSN
-141 DVYWKEK
+141 DVYYKET

-153 IVQCFGAID
+153 VVQCFGAID

-209 NAGDSEYLQ
+209 NAGDSEHLQ

-227 KILSDVKPKYDSG
+227 KILSDVKPRYDSG
-240 TSYILNDAYEI
+240 TSYKLDDAYEI

-279 NIDQKTQFRG
+279 NIDQKTQFSG

-295 SEPCE
+295 TNPCE

-335 PSSVSI
+335 PSSVQNGQ
-341 LDTSSVSKSFA
+341 A

-445 ENKQKLQDLET
+445 ENKQKLQELET
-456 KLNGYLNG
+456 KLDGYLNG

-478 VIQPIT
+478 IIQPIT
-484 NTLINSSISD
+484 DTSIDSSVSD

-559 YIGDINDI
+559 DTGDINDI
-567 INGINVNYYT
+567 INGIDVNYYT

-599 KLIYRTGD
+599 KLVYRTGD
-607 VNDDNEKNTT
+607 PNNDNEKDTT
-617 FLNYEALIPL
+617 FLNYESLIPL
-627 MIKYIQDLNNKKINL
+627 MIKYIQDLNKRID
-642 STRLTELENKVDSSI
+642 ELESK
-657 NDDANANIQNLNN
+657 NN
-670 KIINLSTRLTEL
+670 
-682 ENKID
+682 
-687 SIINVVY
+687 
-694 VGEQNK
+694 G

>member
-40 MSHYALLNLPVMIGN
+40 MSHYALLNLPVMFGN
-55 TDPKAESIGIASDL
+55 TDPKTESIAIATDL

-88 QEYHTVTERAFFH
+88 QEYHTVSERAFFH
-101 WLKSIETRFKLNQ
+101 WLKSFEKRYNNSKL
-114 EEQPETVNSEQQL
+114 S
-127 QNRILNLEQTQNSN
+127 LERTQNGN
-141 DVYWKEK
+141 DVYYKET

-153 IVQCFGAID
+153 VVQCFGAID

-209 NAGDSEYLQ
+209 NGGDSEHLQ

-227 KILSDVKPKYDSG
+227 KILSDVKPKYDNDNG
-240 TSYILNDAYEI
+240 TSYKLDDAYEI

-264 FTNDKNIQINSYDDV
+264 FTNNKNIQINSYDDV
-279 NIDQKTQFRG
+279 NIDQKSQFKG
-289 KYCDIT
+289 EYCDIT
-295 SEPCE
+295 SELCE

-335 PSSVSI
+335 PSSVQNGQ
-341 LDTSSVSKSFA
+341 A

-445 ENKQKLQDLET
+445 DNKQKLQELED
-456 KLNGYLNG
+456 KLDGYLNG

-478 VIQPIT
+478 IIQPIT
-484 NTLINSSISD
+484 DTSIDSSVSD

-559 YIGDINDI
+559 DIGDINDI

-599 KLIYRTGD
+599 KLVYRTGD
-607 VNDDNEKNTT
+607 PNNDNEKDTT
-617 FLNYEALIPL
+617 FLNYESLIPL
-627 MIKYIQDLNNKKINL
+627 MIKYIQDLNKNIQDLNKRID
-642 STRLTELENKVDSSI
+642 ELESK
-657 NDDANANIQNLNN
+657 NN
-670 KIINLSTRLTEL
+670 
-682 ENKID
+682 
-687 SIINVVY
+687 
-694 VGEQNK
+694 G